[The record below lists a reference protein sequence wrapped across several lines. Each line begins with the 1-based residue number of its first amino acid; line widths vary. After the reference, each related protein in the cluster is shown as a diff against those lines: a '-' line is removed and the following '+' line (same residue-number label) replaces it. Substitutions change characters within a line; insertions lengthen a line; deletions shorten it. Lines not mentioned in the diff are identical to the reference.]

1 MKELLDNELDELKGQ
16 LYSIYGD
23 SYNNAYEEELYKEA
37 WDELSEFFDTD
48 NGQWITRPH
57 TYKKDTEVHFF
68 TLPIRDFEKFVLD
81 YLTSNMNRGPWGA
94 LDYHGSYLD
103 ALKDETECLSV
114 YPSDYPD
121 SRLIDKNINLY
132 FSDYI

>member
-1 MKELLDNELDELKGQ
+1 
-16 LYSIYGD
+16 
-23 SYNNAYEEELYKEA
+23 
-37 WDELSEFFDTD
+37 
-48 NGQWITRPH
+48 
-57 TYKKDTEVHFF
+57 
-68 TLPIRDFEKFVLD
+68 
-81 YLTSNMNRGPWGA
+81 MNRGRWGT

-103 ALKDETECLSV
+103 TLKDETECLSV